1 MSTPSLYSLPRRLA
15 AEFAGSFA
23 WVAAAILSVCADH
36 TLRAAGAAGTGWLGL
51 ALAQGLALAAVTAA
65 LAPVSGAVLNPA
77 ATLGLWATRRLE
89 TVDAAFYFAAQLAG
103 GLGAAWA
110 AAAALPEAVWRGAR
124 LGAPQL
130 AAELTQGPAMLVEG
144 AAAFLVVLAYCGAV
158 REGPAPGTG
167 WVVGAAAAAAVL
179 AAGPLSGAA
188 LTPARA
194 LGPAVAANAWSDH
207 GVFWVGPLA
216 GGLAAAWVYGK
227 LFAPKTPPRS
237 IP

>member
-1 MSTPSLYSLPRRLA
+1 MLPPHNYSLPRRLA
-15 AEFAGSFA
+15 AEFLCSFA
-23 WVAAAILSVCADH
+23 WVATTILAVCADH
-36 TLRAAGAAGTGWLGL
+36 TLRAAGAAGTGWVGI
-51 ALAQGLALAAVTAA
+51 ALAQGMALAAVTAA
-65 LAPVSGAVLNPA
+65 LAHVSGAVANPA

-103 GLGAAWA
+103 GVAAAWSV
-110 AAAALPEAVWRGAR
+110 AAALPDAVWRGAR

-144 AAAFLVVLAYCGAV
+144 AAAFLVVLAYCAAV
-158 REGPAPGTG
+158 REGTASHAV
-167 WVVGAAAAAAVL
+167 WAVGAAAAAAVIV
-179 AAGPLSGAA
+179 AGPLSGAA

-216 GGLAAAWVYGK
+216 GGLAAAWVYAK
-227 LFAPKTPPRS
+227 LFAPKPP
-237 IP
+237 PAT